1 MELSRKLP
9 EMGADEQF
17 RPLASDGMLVKR
29 PLLIGDGFV
38 LIGFKESEWEERLL
52 NGEDAYAGQGQ
63 WVWLEAVS
71 QENDWLTGSAYGATE
86 SKVYWVA
93 IGPGDASGKLWT
105 LEKRINTDKKSV
117 GVIAKMSRSIMY
129 IIILELLADRII
141 SLDDLDGFSKDLWER
156 IAFVMQDR

>member
-17 RPLASDGMLVKR
+17 RLLASDGMLVKR

-63 WVWLEAVS
+63 
-71 QENDWLTGSAYGATE
+71 
-86 SKVYWVA
+86 
-93 IGPGDASGKLWT
+93 
-105 LEKRINTDKKSV
+105 
-117 GVIAKMSRSIMY
+117 
-129 IIILELLADRII
+129 
-141 SLDDLDGFSKDLWER
+141 
-156 IAFVMQDR
+156 

>member
-52 NGEDAYAGQGQ
+52 NGEDVYAGQGQ
-63 WVWLEAVS
+63 
-71 QENDWLTGSAYGATE
+71 
-86 SKVYWVA
+86 
-93 IGPGDASGKLWT
+93 
-105 LEKRINTDKKSV
+105 
-117 GVIAKMSRSIMY
+117 
-129 IIILELLADRII
+129 
-141 SLDDLDGFSKDLWER
+141 
-156 IAFVMQDR
+156 